1 MQLRR
6 ALAVD
11 RTKETAT
18 STVTRWRCCL
28 KCCGRKGGVDKDR
41 ETVQRRTA
49 AAAVVVGVE
58 WELWAA
64 LNGWGA
70 FGKESVL

>member
-1 MQLRR
+1 
-6 ALAVD
+6 
-11 RTKETAT
+11 
-18 STVTRWRCCL
+18 
-28 KCCGRKGGVDKDR
+28 VDKDR

-70 FGKESVL
+70 FGKESSVL